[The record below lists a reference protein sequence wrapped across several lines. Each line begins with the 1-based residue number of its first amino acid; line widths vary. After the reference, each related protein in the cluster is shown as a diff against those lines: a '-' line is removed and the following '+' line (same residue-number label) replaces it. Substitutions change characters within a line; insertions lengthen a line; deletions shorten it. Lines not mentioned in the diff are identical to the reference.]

1 MDFRRDRVQLIVP
14 SLQVL
19 PSHGKKE
26 KRGKKRKGKKKKK
39 KEKEKKRRH
48 KVLGFKSLT
57 RYRI

>member
-26 KRGKKRKGKKKKK
+26 KKGKKEKRKKKKRKKKTTQSS
-39 KEKEKKRRH
+39 R
-48 KVLGFKSLT
+48 LSL
-57 RYRI
+57 